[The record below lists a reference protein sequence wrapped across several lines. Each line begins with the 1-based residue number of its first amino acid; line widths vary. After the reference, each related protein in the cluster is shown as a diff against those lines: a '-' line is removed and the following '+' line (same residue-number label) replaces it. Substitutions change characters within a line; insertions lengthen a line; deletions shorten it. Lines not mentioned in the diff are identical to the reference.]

1 MSRIFFPAVNGR
13 ITVDYLAEARL
24 EVSCSSFMSLIFCT
38 SQLHLDNNC
47 WYFYLLKKKQKKE
60 ETSSPKRLFLW
71 LQYYLENEL
80 QYV

>member
-1 MSRIFFPAVNGR
+1 MSRIFFPVINGR
-13 ITVDYLAEARL
+13 ITVQYLAEARL
-24 EVSCSSFMSLIFCT
+24 EVSCSSFISLIFCT

-47 WYFYLLKKKQKKE
+47 WYFYVLKKSKNE
-60 ETSSPKRLFLW
+60 ETSSTKRLFLW